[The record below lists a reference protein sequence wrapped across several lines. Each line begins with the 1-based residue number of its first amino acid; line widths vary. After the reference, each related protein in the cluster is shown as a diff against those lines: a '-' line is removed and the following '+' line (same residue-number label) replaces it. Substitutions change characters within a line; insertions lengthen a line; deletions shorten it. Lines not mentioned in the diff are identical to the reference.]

1 MRVTDALI
9 RECDKEM
16 KNKSEMRTVR
26 QFQTESLLKIDEN
39 STALASAIN
48 SMGIGD
54 HKSLKQIKNFQSQ
67 DKQNNDINLNAPAE
81 IKVSV

>member
-1 MRVTDALI
+1 
-9 RECDKEM
+9 M
-16 KNKSEMRTVR
+16 KNKTEMRSVR

-39 STALASAIN
+39 STALASVIN

-54 HKSLKQIKNFQSQ
+54 HKSLKQIKNLQSQ